1 MIAQYKR
8 FLAFDHWAS
17 LETLTALEPVLD
29 RAPNALGWMNHVA
42 GTKRLWFARVNSGI
56 APLPVWPALSMVEC
70 RAQLMAGQEEW
81 DKYLHR
87 VSDTEL
93 SRMFA
98 YTNTRSEAFTS
109 SLRDIL
115 SHLAIHGQHHRGQ
128 ALAEIRA
135 VGGKPP
141 VIDFIHA
148 ARLSIV

>member
-1 MIAQYKR
+1 MIAQYRR

-29 RAPNALGWMNHVA
+29 RAPNALGWMNHLA
-42 GTKRLWFARVNSGI
+42 ATKRLWFARVNAGI
-56 APLPVWPALSMVEC
+56 APLSVWPALSITEC
-70 RAQLMAGQEEW
+70 RAHLTAGQEEW

-87 VSDTEL
+87 VAEPEL
-93 SRMFA
+93 GRLFA

-109 SLRDIL
+109 PLRDIL
-115 SHLAIHGQHHRGQ
+115 AHMAIHGQHHRGQ
-128 ALAEIRA
+128 ALMEIRA

-148 ARLSIV
+148 SRLSII

>member
-1 MIAQYKR
+1 MLLQYRR

-17 LETLTALEPVLD
+17 LETLTALESVID

-42 GTKRLWFARVNSGI
+42 GTKRLWYARVNAGI
-56 APLPVWPALSMVEC
+56 APLAVWPSLSTAEC
-70 RAQLMAGQEEW
+70 RAQLIAGQDEW
-81 DKYLHR
+81 DQYIQR
-87 VSDTEL
+87 VSDSEL
-93 SRMFA
+93 ARFFA
-98 YTNTRSEAFTS
+98 YTNTRGEAFTS

-115 SHLAIHGQHHRGQ
+115 AHLAIHGQHHRGQ

>member
-1 MIAQYKR
+1 MLPQYRR

-17 LETLTALEPVLD
+17 LETLKALEPVVD
-29 RAPNALGWMNHVA
+29 RAPHALGRMNHVA
-42 GTKRLWFARVNSGI
+42 GAKRLWFARVNAGI
-56 APLPVWPALSMVEC
+56 APLAVWPSLSIVEC
-70 RAQLMAGQEEW
+70 RAQLVAGQEEW
-81 DKYLHR
+81 EKYLHR

-93 SRMFA
+93 SQLFA
-98 YTNTRSEAFTS
+98 YTNTRGEAFTS

-115 SHLAIHGQHHRGQ
+115 AHLAMHGQHHRGQ
-128 ALAEIRA
+128 AVAEIRA